1 MGISEESQEPGGG
14 GLGPEHFEMRPVLLK
29 AKVCPQAQWGFIA
42 IVQTTANT
50 YFYRKVCSDLGQLES
65 TFLIKKNPSVSLE
78 QLVPAPPPHP
88 RRIKYGGVGER
99 AFLKR

>member
-1 MGISEESQEPGGG
+1 
-14 GLGPEHFEMRPVLLK
+14 MRPVLLK

-65 TFLIKKNPSVSLE
+65 TFLIKKTHLYLWNSWFL
-78 QLVPAPPPHP
+78 PPHPHP
-88 RRIKYGGVGER
+88 RRIKYRRVWGGC